1 MYLSLVPAAL
11 VRYSAFQTTLSGR
24 FSLSFPLFYYVINQ
38 QSLLEDFL

>member
-1 MYLSLVPAAL
+1 MHLSLVSATL

-24 FSLSFPLFYYVINQ
+24 FSLSFPLSHYVINQ